1 MTSILEVEQ
10 LDTLSSNASS
20 TLTIGGT
27 NTTTIAFGPNVTTT
41 PSSLANTPSF
51 QAFKA
56 TDQTISASSYV
67 QIQFD
72 TKDYDTNT
80 CYNNTGSSTTLNGL
94 TAPAYSFVPNVA
106 GKYLIGAAVN
116 SQTSTDFDAFIVAIF
131 KNGTQVNRVINSNR
145 HYDTA
150 MTSFIVTANGTGD
163 YFQIYGYT
171 EQSGGSTLQPTDGS
185 SRLMWFCGQK
195 IIGA

>member
-1 MTSILEVEQ
+1 MSNILVNTIK
-10 LDTLSSNASS
+10 DTGNNTLLSSDGSGS
-20 TLTIGGT
+20 VTLGSGFP
-27 NTTTIAFGPNVTTT
+27 AGQ
-41 PSSLANTPSF
+41 NTPSF

-56 TDQTISASSYV
+56 TDQTISANSYV

-171 EQSGGSTLQPTDGS
+171 EQSGGSTLQPTDGN